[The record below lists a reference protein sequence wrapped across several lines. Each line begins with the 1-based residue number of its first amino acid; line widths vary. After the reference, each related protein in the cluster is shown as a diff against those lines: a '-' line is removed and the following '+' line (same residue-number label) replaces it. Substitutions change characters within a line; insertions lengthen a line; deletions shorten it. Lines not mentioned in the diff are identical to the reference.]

1 MYSVDPDHGSVDNL
15 LDRHD
20 KIRREPRRVAQELS
34 QVHAGGIPHREL
46 CVRPRAAQGHKH
58 RLSHP
63 LLIRQRARLVLEAWY
78 AKEVV

>member
-1 MYSVDPDHGSVDNL
+1 MYSVDPEHGSVDYL
-15 LDRHD
+15 LDRND

-34 QVHAGGIPHREL
+34 QVHARRIPNGVLRL
-46 CVRPRAAQGHKH
+46 RIGTTQGHKH